1 LGQIDGARAPGQK
14 RRAALAQELRDL
26 KVVSKVVLLCGVTL
40 LCAGGIFACLVL
52 ASGHKSSL
60 RDSGSVSPP
69 GNGDEYVARVA
80 DCVACHSIPG
90 GKVFAGGLKMG
101 TSLGAIYSTNI
112 TPDPETGIGR
122 YSLADFDL
130 AVRHGIAKDGHHL
143 YPSMPYPSYAKLADA
158 DVVSLYRFF
167 MKQVPPV
174 HQANLANEIPAL
186 LSFRWPLAFWNFI
199 FAPSS
204 GYVAKPDHNAVWNR
218 GAYLVQGPGHCGACH
233 TPRGI
238 GFQEKALD
246 DSGASFLAGAELD
259 AWYAPSLR
267 SDIRTGLGTWSTKD
281 IGEFLEHG
289 HNRVGSA
296 FGSMT
301 DVISNS
307 TSYLSESDIQAIAV
321 YLTSLAATSA
331 QQAVAYDNV
340 TTDTLRSS
348 PATQPGAA
356 IYASDCASCHG
367 FDAKGFTSYMPAL
380 AGNPV
385 VLDENP
391 SSLINVVL
399 NGSVPLVVKGTPD
412 AYRMPQFRQQ
422 LSDQDAAEV
431 ITFMRNRWGNQAP
444 AVTAAQVAKLR
455 RTTNPTS
462 DQVIILKMR

>member
-1 LGQIDGARAPGQK
+1 MRSAASRA
-14 RRAALAQELRDL
+14 
-26 KVVSKVVLLCGVTL
+26 VLLGGVTL

-60 RDSGSVSPP
+60 RDPGNLNSPR
-69 GNGDEYVARVA
+69 NGDEYSARVA

-90 GKVFAGGLKMG
+90 GKGFAGGLKMG
-101 TSLGAIYSTNI
+101 TPVGAIYSTNI
-112 TPDPETGIGR
+112 TPDPESGIGS

-130 AVRHGIAKDGHHL
+130 AVRHGIAKDGHRL
-143 YPSMPYPSYAKLADA
+143 YPAMPYPSYAKLTDA
-158 DVVSLYRFF
+158 NVVELYRFF
-167 MKQVPPV
+167 MKEVPPV
-174 HQANLANEIPAL
+174 HQANLESQIPAL
-186 LSFRWPLAFWNFI
+186 LSFRWPLAFWNFF
-199 FAPSS
+199 FAPSAS
-204 GYVAKPDHNAVWNR
+204 YVAKPGHDAVWNR

-238 GFQEKALD
+238 GMQEKALD
-246 DSGASFLAGAELD
+246 ESSANFLAGAELD

-267 SDIRTGLGTWSTKD
+267 GEMRTGLGTWSTRD
-281 IGEFLEHG
+281 VGEFLEHG

-301 DVISNS
+301 DVINNS
-307 TSYLSESDIQAIAV
+307 TSYFSDSDIDAIAV
-321 YLTSLAATSA
+321 YLKSLPARFA
-331 QQAVAYDNV
+331 QQAVAYDNA
-340 TTDTLRSS
+340 TTDALLNS
-348 PATQPGAA
+348 PTIQPGAA

-380 AGNPV
+380 AGNPA

-391 SSLINVVL
+391 SSLINVLL
-399 NGSVPLVVKGTPD
+399 NGSVPLVAEGTPD

-422 LSDQDAAEV
+422 LSDRDAADV

-455 RTTNPTS
+455 KTTNPTS